1 MSFFGMRIWGLSIL
15 TQEGTLNGLLG
26 YLVPFD
32 TLNLSASETIALS
45 RSEIVSSVKIITL
58 MVLDLQTYAS
68 VKSNDLDG
76 AELSIFF

>member
-15 TQEGTLNGLLG
+15 TQEGILNGLLG